1 MTEKIAARV
10 VESGEAEMI
19 RKEMNSY
26 DRRIVHMVVKET
38 AGVESR
44 SIGDGAAK
52 KIEIYLEGESSE
64 E

>member
-1 MTEKIAARV
+1 
-10 VESGEAEMI
+10 MI

-52 KIEIYLEGESSE
+52 HIEIYPAGDSSE